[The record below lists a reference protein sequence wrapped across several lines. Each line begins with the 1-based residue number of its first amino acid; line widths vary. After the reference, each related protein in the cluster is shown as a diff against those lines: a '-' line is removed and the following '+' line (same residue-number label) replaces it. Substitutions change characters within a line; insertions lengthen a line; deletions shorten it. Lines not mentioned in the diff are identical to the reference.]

1 MISIR
6 DFRKFIMVICVG
18 LGSVPLVSASM
29 MDDFGFSKP
38 LLTIAILIGIFS
50 SLYAFLPSI
59 KMKGGKIGTGLRLY
73 STGLLCIVIS
83 LLSVTWA
90 SYSLGENAAMAH
102 DLFFILGFLLIA
114 LGTRNILKSFD
125 V

>member
-1 MISIR
+1 M
-6 DFRKFIMVICVG
+6 G
-18 LGSVPLVSASM
+18 LGIVPLVSAGGM
-29 MDDFGFSKP
+29 MDEFGFSKP
-38 LLTIAILIGIFS
+38 LLTIAIIIGVIS
-50 SLYAFLPSI
+50 SLYAFVPSI

-73 STGLLCIVIS
+73 SIGLLCIVLS

-90 SYSLGENAAMAH
+90 SYSLGENAATIH
-102 DLFFILGFLLIA
+102 DLFFIIGFLLIF